1 MHCIQQSLNEKEH
14 IHYSKWVKIVANLKL
29 RKKKNVWSAHAVLFF
44 NLGYNSIC
52 FHIRGSE
59 EAVPGPSVFPSGES
73 GVSGDFWVRKPP

>member
-52 FHIRGSE
+52 FHINLWPTLLFFVVHCIF
-59 EAVPGPSVFPSGES
+59 AVME
-73 GVSGDFWVRKPP
+73 